1 MKLRTLHLPLLTIF
15 AIVTTVSSWS
25 CGGFHRP
32 GKQADA
38 VTPNRHE
45 IAVDTTVVIIRVFN
59 YQPSEV
65 TVYMDTPADRQRVGI
80 VTAMHEAFFVVPS
93 AEMPPVQEFILTV
106 VPTEDSIKPYR
117 TGLIARNRNRITMVY
132 VAVGEHQNMEGGFQN
147 NAPAS

>member
-25 CGGFHRP
+25 CGGFHRS
-32 GKQADA
+32 DRA

-65 TVYMDTPADRQRVGI
+65 TVYMDTQADRQRVGI

-106 VPTEDSIKPYR
+106 VPTEDGIKPYR
-117 TGLIARNRNRITMVY
+117 TGLIARNPNRITMVY
-132 VAVGEHQNMEGGFQN
+132 VAVGEHQNTDGGFRN
-147 NAPAS
+147 DAPAS